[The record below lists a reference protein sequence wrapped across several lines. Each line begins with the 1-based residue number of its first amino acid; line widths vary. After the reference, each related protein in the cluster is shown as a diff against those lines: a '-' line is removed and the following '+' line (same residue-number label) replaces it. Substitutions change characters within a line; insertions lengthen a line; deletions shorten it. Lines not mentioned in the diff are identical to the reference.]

1 MLQRIC
7 LLLLVY
13 AAAVLETAGNPGAS
27 TDGVRLCWLYLAAVI
42 AVWQFSPPEAA
53 AWGAVAGLVSDAI
66 GAGTLGIEL
75 AIVCLVVWSAAR
87 LRARWNCTTLLALG
101 LFAMSITALL
111 VLACGIG
118 QAVQARQPIPWER
131 LGIVTA
137 GGAAATGLVALLAA
151 AVWRTVRFSV
161 QQFLRAQRALA

>member
-1 MLQRIC
+1 MLQRIG
-7 LLLLVY
+7 LLILIY
-13 AAAVLETAGNPGAS
+13 TAAVLETAGNPGAS
-27 TDGVRLCWLYLAAVI
+27 TGGVRLCWLYLAAVI

-53 AWGAVAGLVSDAI
+53 AWGALVGLVGDAI

-111 VLACGIG
+111 LLTCGIG

-137 GGAAATGLVALLAA
+137 GGAAATGLAALLVT
-151 AVWRTVRFSV
+151 AVWRTMRFSL